1 MWWLFPLQAGAMY
14 LLHLE
19 VDEEHDHEQ
28 DEGRL
33 AEIQASCNEGRGAS
47 FATVI
52 RIGLDK
58 RYYDEGPVFTKKRRL
73 DGSVEYRGGTIEFN
87 RRIDEA
93 KELIERVFQAI
104 RDNDTSLSGIF
115 RI

>member
-1 MWWLFPLQAGAMY
+1 MY

-52 RIGLDK
+52 RIGLDE
-58 RYYDEGPVFTKKRRL
+58 RDYDEGPVFKKKRRA
-73 DGSVEYRGGTIEFN
+73 DGSVEYRGSTVEFH
-87 RRIDEA
+87 RRIEEA
-93 KELIERVFQAI
+93 RELIERVFQAI
-104 RDNDTSLSGIF
+104 QDNDTSLSGIF